1 MRLPRVRITLR
12 RMMVLVGVAAFMMAT
27 GGAGV
32 APIVSRRW
40 NACEAASNRHAQLVQ
55 WYSVNAVQSAVSRE
69 KAKVHR
75 QASRMNWWAFFDP
88 FHECILD
95 KDIY

>member
-27 GGAGV
+27 GGGCGPDTEPKV
-32 APIVSRRW
+32 ECLLSCIKPTRPIGPVVLSQRGADGGKPR
-40 NACEAASNRHAQLVQ
+40 
-55 WYSVNAVQSAVSRE
+55 

-88 FHECILD
+88 FHECVLD